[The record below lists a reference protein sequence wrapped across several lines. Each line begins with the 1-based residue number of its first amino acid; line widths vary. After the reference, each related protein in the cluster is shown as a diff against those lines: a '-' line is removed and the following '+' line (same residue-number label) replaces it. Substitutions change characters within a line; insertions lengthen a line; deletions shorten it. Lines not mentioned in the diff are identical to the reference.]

1 VKVGLPLGMLNP
13 RLWKEVTILADQLGY
28 ESVWIPEHLMLP
40 VRSSGSPFSGQE
52 HPPIP
57 PDIPV
62 FDPFVYMGMLAGCT
76 ERIRFGTHVY
86 NIGLRHPFVTARAV
100 STLDVVSGGRV
111 ELGVGASWLAEEWAA
126 AGLDFRTRGRRVDEA
141 IVVCRRLWRDK
152 EVEHRGEFFHF
163 EAVMC
168 EPKPVQARI
177 PVHVGGD
184 SKAALR
190 RAALLGDGW
199 IPMNHS
205 LEQVPS
211 SMARISAAREEAG
224 ITPEIELT
232 MGLPVEKRDDLDR
245 YAEAG
250 VGRVLVRPWSSSRD
264 AVEGLKRFAGEV
276 LNH

>member
-1 VKVGLPLGMLNP
+1 MKVGLPLGMLNP

-28 ESVWIPEHLMLP
+28 ESVWIPEHLILP

-76 ERIRFGTHVY
+76 EKIRFGTHVY

-126 AGLDFRTRGRRVDEA
+126 AGLDFKTRGRRVDEA
-141 IVVCRRLWRDK
+141 IVVCRRLWSDR
-152 EVEHRGEFFHF
+152 EVEHDGEFFRF
-163 EAVMC
+163 EPVMF
-168 EPKPVQARI
+168 EPKPVQARVQI
-177 PVHVGGD
+177 HVGGD
-184 SKAALR
+184 SAAALR

-211 SMARISAAREEAG
+211 SMARITAAREEAG
-224 ITPEIELT
+224 ITPGIELT
-232 MGLPVEKRDDLDR
+232 MGLPVEKRNDLDR
-245 YAEAG
+245 YADAG
-250 VGRVLVRPWSSSRD
+250 VDRVLVRPWSSSRD
-264 AVEGLKRFAGEV
+264 AVEALKRFAGEV
-276 LNH
+276 LNP